1 MVHMNVVTILLGVS
15 AAGLL
20 AAVVYLA
27 TARRADAHR
36 AETRDLD
43 QLAMQGA
50 VDQAVQAAIAQP
62 AAPGA
67 GLAAAAP
74 AGANERRQPKH
85 FHVGMHFGGP

>member
-50 VDQAVQAAIAQP
+50 VDQAVQAAIAE
-62 AAPGA
+62 ARGDDL
-67 GLAAAAP
+67 LAYLL
-74 AGANERRQPKH
+74 RQ
-85 FHVGMHFGGP
+85 